1 EKCYHNY
8 LGKGTKINNCVPGT
22 RVETI
27 VKIEEIG
34 VREIYNLT
42 AGNTNTYIANG
53 IITHNTGGNSE
64 LSKDALVVL
73 NNLPQYRIYSM
84 DWDLFESRIPDVD
97 EVRTWKKD
105 TFATFVPAQMSQK
118 RGMKKIETVQDK
130 LHELGVI

>member
-1 EKCYHNY
+1 
-8 LGKGTKINNCVPGT
+8 
-22 RVETI
+22 
-27 VKIEEIG
+27 
-34 VREIYNLT
+34 
-42 AGNTNTYIANG
+42 
-53 IITHNTGGNSE
+53 TGGNSE

-118 RGMKKIETVQDK
+118 RGMKKIEIPLSEYLNISPEESKPFEGLTINVTDWKYNNEVFDK
-130 LHELGVI
+130 EEEEMRNNKSKLIESRVSFPRCPSY